1 MKYDTNRNIGER
13 DSRVSGIERYFGCE
27 GLYRICVS
35 ENDLRSRDIAAL
47 GSREPI
53 LLEIR
58 INSVVGKDAG
68 AKDSRSY

>member
-1 MKYDTNRNIGER
+1 
-13 DSRVSGIERYFGCE
+13 
-27 GLYRICVS
+27 LYRICVS